1 MKPIHVLQLLSG
13 LAVEGPLGGVARFGI
28 ELSRHLNPELVRVT
42 LCGLWDYHTGYEARW
57 QQELTA
63 QGIHTIIAAPWD
75 ATSPYR
81 SCVDAL
87 RGARDQLQEP
97 FHLIHSHGEFADL
110 AAIALRRRY
119 RAQAL
124 VRTVHN
130 EREWSKRPLF
140 GMLFTNF
147 LYPFTFSQE
156 LGVAQTVVDNL
167 NQRPLARLVGHS
179 ARVAYNA
186 LNVQRF
192 TQHSIAVNHI
202 TADTIAASRATLG
215 IPADAYV
222 VGSVGRLR
230 PQKGYHIWL
239 AAAAQVRAT
248 IPHAHFL
255 LIGDG
260 ELRPQLEQQVQALG
274 IQDVVTFAGP
284 RHDIEELYPLMDL
297 FVSSSLWEGLP
308 TVILE
313 AMAAIRPVVATA
325 VAGTREL
332 VTDGET
338 GRLVVADDPVALAAA
353 IVQSYQNP
361 IGAAEMAAQA
371 HTFVQKRF
379 SIEAVARQYERLY
392 AEALG

>member
-1 MKPIHVLQLLSG
+1 MSTIHVLQLLSG

-28 ELSRHLNPELVRVT
+28 ELSRHLDPALVRVT

-57 QQELTA
+57 QEELTA
-63 QGIHTIIAAPWD
+63 QGIPTTIAAGW
-75 ATSPYR
+75 AEHSPYR

-87 RGARDQLQEP
+87 KGAKAQLKGP
-97 FHLIHSHGEFADL
+97 FDLIHSHGKFADL

-119 RAQAL
+119 GSQAL

-140 GMLFTNF
+140 GTLFTNM
-147 LYPFTFSQE
+147 LYPMTFARE

-167 NQRPLARLVGHS
+167 NRRPLAWLMHRP
-179 ARVAYNA
+179 AQVAYNA

-192 TQHSIAVNHI
+192 AQQTTVV
-202 TADTIAASRATLG
+202 DRALLG
-215 IPADAYV
+215 IPPDAYV

-239 AAAAQVRAT
+239 AAAAQVQAVV
-248 IPHAHFL
+248 PNVHFL

-260 ELRPQLEQQVQALG
+260 ELRPVLEAQARELG
-274 IQDVVTFAGP
+274 ISAALTFAGP
-284 RHDIEELYPLMDL
+284 RHDVEAIYPLMDL

-313 AMAAIRPVVATA
+313 AMAASRPVVATA
-325 VAGTREL
+325 VAGSREL
-332 VTDGET
+332 VADGVT
-338 GRLVVADDPVALAAA
+338 GRLVPPDDPSALAAA
-353 IVQSYQNP
+353 IVQSYRER
-361 IGAAEMAAQA
+361 AAMVKMAAAAQR
-371 HTFVQKRF
+371 FVQERF
-379 SIEAVARQYERLY
+379 SIGAVARQYEGIY
-392 AEALG
+392 QALVAQ

>member
-1 MKPIHVLQLLSG
+1 MIKPIRVLQLLSG

-28 ELSRHLNPELVRVT
+28 ELSRHLNPELVHVT
-42 LCGLWDYHTGYEARW
+42 LCGLWDYHTGYEERW

-63 QGIHTIIAAPWD
+63 QGINTVIAAPWD

-81 SCVDAL
+81 SCIDAL
-87 RGARDQLQEP
+87 KGTRRQLDGP

-110 AAIALRRRY
+110 AAIALRRHY

-140 GMLFTNF
+140 GTIFTNF
-147 LYPFTFSQE
+147 LYPFTFAEE

-167 NQRPLARLVGHS
+167 NQRPLARLAGHS
-179 ARVAYNA
+179 AQVAYNA
-186 LNVQRF
+186 LDVQRF
-192 TQHSIAVNHI
+192 TQHNTTVA
-202 TADTIAASRATLG
+202 RATLG
-215 IPADAYV
+215 IPEDAYV
-222 VGSVGRLR
+222 IGSLGRLR

-239 AAAAQVRAT
+239 TAAAQVRET
-248 IPHAHFL
+248 IPSAHFL

-260 ELRPQLEQQVQALG
+260 ELRPQLEQQARQLG
-274 IQDVVTFAGP
+274 LQDVVTFLGP
-284 RHDIEELYPLMDL
+284 RHDVEAIFPVMDL

-313 AMAAIRPVVATA
+313 AMAATRPVVATA

-332 VTDGET
+332 VVEGQT
-338 GRLVVADDPVALAAA
+338 GRLVAADDPVALAAA
-353 IVQSYQNP
+353 IVQSYQIP
-361 IGAAEMAAQA
+361 DRAAAMAAQA
-371 HTFVQKRF
+371 HTFVQEYF
-379 SIEAVARQYERLY
+379 SIDAVARQYELIY
-392 AEALG
+392 ENVAG

>member
-28 ELSRHLNPELVRVT
+28 ELSHHLNPDLVRVT

-63 QGIHTIIAAPWD
+63 QGIPTVIAAPWNE
-75 ATSPYR
+75 TSPYR
-81 SCVDAL
+81 SCVTAL
-87 RGARDQLQEP
+87 TGARSQLNGP
-97 FHLIHSHGEFADL
+97 FDLIHSHGEFADL

-119 RAQAL
+119 GAQAL

-140 GMLFTNF
+140 GAFFTNL
-147 LYPFTFSQE
+147 LYPFAFRRE

-167 NQRPLARLVGHS
+167 NRRPLARLTNHH
-179 ARVAYNA
+179 AQVAYNA

-192 TQHSIAVNHI
+192 
-202 TADTIAASRATLG
+202 AAQPANVERSAIN
-215 IPADAYV
+215 IPRDAYV

-239 AAAAQVRAT
+239 AAAAQARAAV
-248 IPHAHFL
+248 PNVHFV
-255 LIGDG
+255 LIGEG
-260 ELRPQLEQQVQALG
+260 ELRPQLEAQARELG
-274 IQDVVTFAGP
+274 IDDVVTFLGP
-284 RHDIEELYPLMDL
+284 RHDVEALYPLMDL

-313 AMAAIRPVVATA
+313 AMAARRPVVGTA

-332 VTDGET
+332 VVDGQT
-338 GRLVVADDPVALAAA
+338 GRLVPPDDPQALAMA
-353 IVQSYQNP
+353 IVESYRNP
-361 IGAAEMAAQA
+361 VAAAQMAAQA
-371 HTFVQKRF
+371 QT
-379 SIEAVARQYERLY
+379 
-392 AEALG
+392 